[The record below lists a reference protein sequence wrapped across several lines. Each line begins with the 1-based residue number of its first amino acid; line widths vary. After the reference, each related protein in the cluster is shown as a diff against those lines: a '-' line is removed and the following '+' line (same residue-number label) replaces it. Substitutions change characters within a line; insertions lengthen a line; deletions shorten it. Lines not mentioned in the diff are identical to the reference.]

1 MMFRTSLITAIFAMQ
16 ALIQGC
22 GGLVVAGAAVGAVAV
37 HDMRPSKTM
46 LEDQGIELT
55 ATDLIYSDD
64 QLQTKVHINVHSYN
78 HIVLV
83 TGEALSQDLR
93 ARAVDIVRNL
103 NNVRRVHNEI
113 RIADLTT
120 FEARTKDSWISSK
133 VKTRMLATENFD
145 ATRIKVITESRTV
158 YLMGLVS
165 QEQGSQAA
173 EIASKIEGVER
184 VIKLFEYV
192 EPVEDAPKQAKAFSS

>member
-1 MMFRTSLITAIFAMQ
+1 MYKASILVTILATVT
-16 ALIQGC
+16 LIQGC

-46 LEDQGIELT
+46 LEDKSIELT
-55 ATDLIYSDD
+55 ATDLIYSDT
-64 QLQTKVHINVHSYN
+64 QLETKVHINVHSYN
-78 HIVLV
+78 HIVLI
-83 TGEALSQDLR
+83 TGEALAKDLR

-113 RIADLTT
+113 RIADLTS
-120 FEARTKDSWISSK
+120 FESRTKDSWISSK

-145 ATRIKVITESRTV
+145 ATRIKVITENRTV

-165 QEQGSQAA
+165 PEHGSQAA

-192 EPVEDAPKQAKAFSS
+192 EPVKNEPKQPAA